1 MSGRILTVRAP
12 VAGACWVVPVLMF
25 GASVSALADPS
36 CDKLIDAT
44 TPKPDLP
51 YRVSQTI
58 MIQGKAEVSEAV
70 FIDRVLYV
78 QTAGKWR
85 SLPMPDVKQTIQV
98 AKDSTSQCVAGGT
111 ELVGTT
117 PTRVWTSRV
126 KTPFSEKAVQWKTW
140 IGVADG
146 RVYRQQTQDYEQ
158 RIFYDNVMA
167 PVVEPT
173 ATRRKRP

>member
-1 MSGRILTVRAP
+1 MSGQVLRMRAL
-12 VAGACWVVPVLMF
+12 VAGARRVVAVLMF
-25 GASVSALADPS
+25 GVSVSALADPS

-70 FIDRVLYV
+70 FINRVLYL

-85 SLPMPDVKQTIQV
+85 SMPMPDVKQTIQV
-98 AKDSTSQCVAGGT
+98 AKDSTSQCIAGGT
-111 ELVGTT
+111 EMVGTT
-117 PTRVWTSRV
+117 PARVWTSRV

-146 RVYRQQTQDYEQ
+146 RVYRQHSQDFEQ
-158 RIFYDNVMA
+158 RIFYDNVVA